1 MKRVILVL
9 AVSAALVALVAG
21 VAVAVNNEG
30 NTFQCDDPNCEGT
43 TNRDDT
49 ISERKGTIQDNIDA
63 MDGDDT
69 VNAALFGSDADTV
82 RGGPGDDVI
91 RTDDGDTR
99 DSVNGGGGFDVCII
113 DKGDD
118 RENCEE
124 VIRR

>member
-9 AVSAALVALVAG
+9 AISAALVALVAA
-21 VAVAVNNEG
+21 VAVAASEG
-30 NTFQCDDPNCEGT
+30 RTFQCVDVDCTGT
-43 TNRDDT
+43 NNDDT
-49 ISERKGTIQDNIDA
+49 ISERTGSVQDNIDA
-63 MDGDDT
+63 MDGNDT

-82 RGGPGDDVI
+82 RGGAGSDVI

-99 DSVNGGGGFDVCII
+99 DDVNGGGGFDVCII